1 MNIEVRKEFL
11 EEIVKDIAELCD
23 SSFHVCP
30 HEQWQSKGE
39 PECREDGSPYLKW
52 DDDIKCTCE
61 EFDTVRD
68 KITHLIEESEGKREK
83 SSLGR
88 CKTREGEKTE
98 YRNGKPPSEEVL
110 TEKQIL
116 GEIDNLE
123 RELEHYEL
131 YEPEDLDAICSLEN
145 KLNTFNVK
153 LKTKERRTMIF
164 DYLKKTYPKSNYADE
179 DLTKDANYNDV
190 FFEMVDDVRNK
201 FLNEKQHD
209 SANEIVEEY
218 MDKNNF

>member
-39 PECREDGSPYLKW
+39 PECREDGSPYLKG
-52 DDDIKCTCE
+52 DDDIQCTCE

-83 SSLGR
+83 SSLGWF
-88 CKTREGEKTE
+88 KTREGEKTE
-98 YRNGKPPSEEVL
+98 YRNGEPPAEEVL

-123 RELEHYEL
+123 RELEGYEL
-131 YEPEDLDAICSLEN
+131 YAPADLDAICSLEN

-153 LKTKERRTMIF
+153 LKTMVF

-179 DLTKDANYNDV
+179 DLTKNANYNDV

-201 FLNEKQHD
+201 FLNEKQYD
-209 SANEIVEEY
+209 SANEMVEEY

>member
-1 MNIEVRKEFL
+1 MNIEVGKEFL

-39 PECREDGSPYLKW
+39 PECREDGSPYLKG
-52 DDDIKCTCE
+52 DDDIQCTCE
-61 EFDTVRD
+61 EFDAVRD
-68 KITHLIEESEGKREK
+68 KITHVIEANSK
-83 SSLGR
+83 
-88 CKTREGEKTE
+88 
-98 YRNGKPPSEEVL
+98 EEEL

-153 LKTKERRTMIF
+153 LKTMVF

-179 DLTKDANYNDV
+179 DLTKNANYNDV

-201 FLNEKQHD
+201 FLNEKQYD
-209 SANEIVEEY
+209 SANEMVEEY

>member
-39 PECREDGSPYLKW
+39 PECREDGSPYLKG
-52 DDDIKCTCE
+52 DDDIQCTCE
-61 EFDTVRD
+61 EFDAVRD
-68 KITHLIEESEGKREK
+68 KITHVIEANSK
-83 SSLGR
+83 
-88 CKTREGEKTE
+88 
-98 YRNGKPPSEEVL
+98 EEEL

-153 LKTKERRTMIF
+153 LKTMVF

-179 DLTKDANYNDV
+179 DLTKNANYNDV

-201 FLNEKQHD
+201 FLNEKQD
-209 SANEIVEEY
+209 DATVSDVANETVEEY

>member
-39 PECREDGSPYLKW
+39 PECREDGSPYLKG
-52 DDDIKCTCE
+52 DDDIQCTCE
-61 EFDTVRD
+61 EFDAVRD
-68 KITHLIEESEGKREK
+68 KITHVIEANSK
-83 SSLGR
+83 
-88 CKTREGEKTE
+88 
-98 YRNGKPPSEEVL
+98 EEEL

-164 DYLKKTYPKSNYADE
+164 DHLKKTYPKSNYADE

-201 FLNEKQHD
+201 FLNEKQYD

>member
-39 PECREDGSPYLKW
+39 PECREDGSPYLKG
-52 DDDIKCTCE
+52 DDDIQCTCE
-61 EFDTVRD
+61 EFDAARD
-68 KITHLIEESEGKREK
+68 KITHVIEANPK
-83 SSLGR
+83 
-88 CKTREGEKTE
+88 
-98 YRNGKPPSEEVL
+98 EEEW

-116 GEIDNLE
+116 GQIDNLE
-123 RELEHYEL
+123 RELEYYEL

-153 LKTKERRTMIF
+153 LKTMVF

-179 DLTKDANYNDV
+179 DLTKNANYNDV

-201 FLNEKQHD
+201 FLNEKQD
-209 SANEIVEEY
+209 DATVSDVANEMVEEY

>member
-39 PECREDGSPYLKW
+39 PECREDGSPYFKG
-52 DDDIKCTCE
+52 DDDIQCTCE
-61 EFDTVRD
+61 EFDMVRD
-68 KITHLIEESEGKREK
+68 KITNVIEANPK
-83 SSLGR
+83 
-88 CKTREGEKTE
+88 
-98 YRNGKPPSEEVL
+98 EEEW

-116 GEIDNLE
+116 GQIDNLE
-123 RELEHYEL
+123 RELEYYEL

-145 KLNTFNVK
+145 KLNIFNVK
-153 LKTKERRTMIF
+153 LKTKERRTMVF
-164 DYLKKTYPKSNYADE
+164 DYLKKTYPKSDYTDE

-190 FFEMVDDVRNK
+190 F
-201 FLNEKQHD
+201 LSLIH
-209 SANEIVEEY
+209 I
-218 MDKNNF
+218 

>member
-30 HEQWQSKGE
+30 YDEWRAKDE

-52 DDDIKCTCE
+52 DDDIQCTCE

-83 SSLGR
+83 
-88 CKTREGEKTE
+88 TE
-98 YRNGKPPSEEVL
+98 YRSGEPPAEEVL

-123 RELEHYEL
+123 RELEGYEL
-131 YEPEDLDAICSLEN
+131 YAPADLDAICSLEN

-153 LKTKERRTMIF
+153 MKKKERRTMIF

-201 FLNEKQHD
+201 FLNEKQYD
-209 SANEIVEEY
+209 SANEMVEEY

>member
-1 MNIEVRKEFL
+1 MNIEVKKEFL

-52 DDDIKCTCE
+52 DDDIQCTCE
-61 EFDTVRD
+61 EFDMVRD
-68 KITHLIEESEGKREK
+68 KITNVIEANPK
-83 SSLGR
+83 
-88 CKTREGEKTE
+88 
-98 YRNGKPPSEEVL
+98 EEEW

-116 GEIDNLE
+116 GQIDNLE

-153 LKTKERRTMIF
+153 LKTKERRTMVF

-179 DLTKDANYNDV
+179 DLTKNANYNDV

-201 FLNEKQHD
+201 FLNEKQYD
-209 SANEIVEEY
+209 SANEMVEEY

>member
-1 MNIEVRKEFL
+1 MNIEVKKEFL
-11 EEIVKDIAELCD
+11 EEIVKDIAELRE

-30 HEQWQSKGE
+30 YDEWRAKDE

-52 DDDIKCTCE
+52 DDDIQCTCE
-61 EFDTVRD
+61 EFDMVRD
-68 KITHLIEESEGKREK
+68 KITNVIEANPK
-83 SSLGR
+83 
-88 CKTREGEKTE
+88 
-98 YRNGKPPSEEVL
+98 EEEW

-116 GEIDNLE
+116 GQIDNLE
-123 RELEHYEL
+123 RELEGYEL
-131 YEPEDLDAICSLEN
+131 YAPADLDAICSLEN

-153 LKTKERRTMIF
+153 MKKKERRTMIF

-179 DLTKDANYNDV
+179 DLTKNANYNDV

-201 FLNEKQHD
+201 FLNEKQYD
-209 SANEIVEEY
+209 SANEMVEEY

>member
-39 PECREDGSPYLKW
+39 PECREDGSPYLKG
-52 DDDIKCTCE
+52 DDDIQCTCE
-61 EFDTVRD
+61 EFDAVRD
-68 KITHLIEESEGKREK
+68 KITHVIEANSK
-83 SSLGR
+83 
-88 CKTREGEKTE
+88 
-98 YRNGKPPSEEVL
+98 EEEL

-153 LKTKERRTMIF
+153 LKTMVF

-179 DLTKDANYNDV
+179 DLTKNANYNDV

-201 FLNEKQHD
+201 FLNEKQYD
-209 SANEIVEEY
+209 SANEMVEEY

>member
-1 MNIEVRKEFL
+1 MKTNKSKMQVIAYYESKNNNYAERVAEFVNEELYNVCIKVL
-11 EEIVKDIAELCD
+11 EKDAKSHNMILTESIDDAE
-23 SSFHVCP
+23 
-30 HEQWQSKGE
+30 
-39 PECREDGSPYLKW
+39 
-52 DDDIKCTCE
+52 E
-61 EFDTVRD
+61 E
-68 KITHLIEESEGKREK
+68 
-83 SSLGR
+83 
-88 CKTREGEKTE
+88 
-98 YRNGKPPSEEVL
+98 L

-153 LKTKERRTMIF
+153 LKTMVF

>member
-30 HEQWQSKGE
+30 YDEWRAKDE

-52 DDDIKCTCE
+52 DDDIQCTCE
-61 EFDTVRD
+61 EFDMVRD
-68 KITHLIEESEGKREK
+68 KITNVIEANPK
-83 SSLGR
+83 
-88 CKTREGEKTE
+88 
-98 YRNGKPPSEEVL
+98 EEEW

-116 GEIDNLE
+116 GQIDNLE
-123 RELEHYEL
+123 RELEYYEL

-153 LKTKERRTMIF
+153 LKTKERRTMVF

-201 FLNEKQHD
+201 FLNEKQYD
-209 SANEIVEEY
+209 SANEMVEEY